1 MKASRSWLVGL
12 LAAACL
18 VLASGTAQAQL
29 VDKCQQGIEKEAV
42 KIQAAILKALQLCK
56 DKYRQTVVKV
66 AKNQSLDITVELPKV
81 TKACDTLLLKTIGGP
96 LTPLGTPPTAVQ
108 KTYDKLNKLYTGT
121 PQKCDDASLAALG
134 HLPQGQ
140 FGDAWIRW
148 LITAMLKAAYEKQI
162 WIVAD
167 TPGIMSALCDA
178 NGNGTL
184 EQPGPTGDCP
194 TCCKLTVPP
203 CNKMNCRLAAG
214 SQAVVSLLP
223 EDGGPKS
230 DVNLL
235 LGKEI
240 VSEYCQYPDFIG
252 SDIAVVGNPSRTVD
266 ELNVGGNKVCVTQL
280 RAAGFIKCSGV
291 GFGFTGP
298 KNVDLCV
305 DAAKGAGPCNNL
317 GACLPASATSE
328 SCPSGGTPGPT
339 CQALSGAALTNDT
352 VVLSTL
358 QIENAGSGNCTG
370 TNGNV
375 VPTVLT
381 TGTVSVKVEN
391 YDNNDTGFPGD
402 GTNCNASYTATVA
415 GVPGTNACGAAFLD
429 SADLGGT
436 TLVGGFPALR
446 GPAPSLGD
454 LTTVFQLIC
463 EP

>member
-29 VDKCQQGIEKEAV
+29 DKCQQGIEKEAV
-42 KIQAAILKALQLCK
+42 KIQALILKALQLCK

-66 AKNQSLDITVELPKV
+66 ATKGLDITVELPKV
-81 TKACDTLLLKTIGGP
+81 TKACDTLLAKTIGGP
-96 LTPLGTPPTAVQ
+96 LTPLGTPPTQVQ
-108 KTYDKLNKLYTGT
+108 KTYDKLNKLYTAT

-167 TPGIMSALCDA
+167 TPGIMNALCDA
-178 NGNGTL
+178 NANGT
-184 EQPGPTGDCP
+184 PGEPAGTTGDCP
-194 TCCKLTVPP
+194 TCCKLRVPP
-203 CNKMNCRLAAG
+203 CNKMNCRLQPGVAN
-214 SQAVVSLLP
+214 SFTRVTLLG
-223 EDGGPKS
+223 EDGSTNVP
-230 DVNLL
+230 LTL
-235 LGKEI
+235 ALGKEI

-266 ELNVGGNKVCVTQL
+266 ELTVGPNNVCVTQL
-280 RAAGFIKCSGV
+280 RATGFIKCGPSSL
-291 GFGFTGP
+291 FSGP

-305 DAAKGAGPCNNL
+305 DAANGAGPCNA

-328 SCPSGGTPGPT
+328 SCPSPGTPGPT
-339 CQALSGAALTNDT
+339 CQALSGAAAINDT

-358 QIENAGSGNCTG
+358 QIESAPTPCTG
-370 TNGNV
+370 AGGNV

-381 TGTVSVKVEN
+381 TGTVSVTVSN
-391 YDNNDTGFPGD
+391 YDNSGIPP
-402 GTNCNASYTATVA
+402 CSASFTDTATGA
-415 GVPGTNACGAAFLD
+415 ASGTACGAAFLD
-429 SADLGGT
+429 SADFGGT
-436 TLVGGFPALR
+436 TLVGGFPALDSTS
-446 GPAPSLGD
+446 GGSLGD
-454 LTTVFQLIC
+454 LTTVFQLKC